1 MAPATDDELRL
12 LREQAFGRGADGAT
26 RAAALARLAELD
38 GAARA
43 AKVDTAGDE
52 GVAAASPSLAADG
65 AARPGAAAD
74 TQSAASEG
82 DPALSAPAD
91 GVSGWRW
98 IERLAARIRRL
109 PSTRLLAL
117 WAASLVLAVAV
128 ALGAVAAVSSIDV
141 HRVAVLHVDPDGEL
155 PPEAGDFPEEVLVF
169 DDFFGLSVAVHPGAT
184 FGYDPDGRCVQ
195 GMAPL
200 SEDQPGAYYGF
211 GACEA
216 GSFPAV
222 ATMMV
227 EESSPAPLRDIFPVG
242 TALQFELSGDQIIVR
257 AD

>member
-38 GAARA
+38 GAART

-65 AARPGAAAD
+65 EARPGAAAD

-82 DPALSAPAD
+82 DPVLSAPAD
-91 GVSGWRW
+91 GASGRRW
-98 IERLAARIRRL
+98 IEWLAARMRGL
-109 PSTRLLAL
+109 PSTRLVAL
-117 WAASLVLAVAV
+117 WAASLALAVAV
-128 ALGAVAAVSSIDV
+128 TLGGVAAVSSIDV

-155 PPEAGDFPEEVLVF
+155 PPELDMPGDVTVFEEFHSISFVTYPLSGSGRTAGGTRCMQASAPLP
-169 DDFFGLSVAVHPGAT
+169 DDGARYFFGLAACA
-184 FGYDPDGRCVQ
+184 FGP
-195 GMAPL
+195 
-200 SEDQPGAYYGF
+200 
-211 GACEA
+211 
-216 GSFPAV
+216 FPATI
-222 ATMMV
+222 ATMID
-227 EESSPAPLRDIFPVG
+227 ESAPAPLRDIFPVG

>member
-38 GAARA
+38 GAART

-74 TQSAASEG
+74 TQSAASES
-82 DPALSAPAD
+82 DPVLSAPAD
-91 GVSGWRW
+91 GVSGRRW
-98 IERLAARIRRL
+98 IERLAVRMRGL

-128 ALGAVAAVSSIDV
+128 TLGGMAAVSSIDV

-155 PPEAGDFPEEVLVF
+155 PPELDMPGDVTVFEEF
-169 DDFFGLSVAVHPGAT
+169 HGLSVAVHPGAT

-216 GSFPAV
+216 GSFPVV

-227 EESSPAPLRDIFPVG
+227 EESSPESVRDIFPVG